1 MGWLIALAA
10 VVLIAWIP
18 LGVSARYDDSGAVV
32 KVIAGPLRFLLYPQ
46 KRKKEKPAKETPKQ
60 EKSPAKTGNANA
72 EKKGGSVSDF
82 VPLLRIV
89 LDFLG
94 EFRRKLRVNRLEL
107 NVILGGDDP
116 CDLAVNYG
124 RACAAL
130 ASLEPQ
136 LSRFFVIKNKDL
148 NVQCDFEEDSTR
160 IYARI
165 DLTITIGRF
174 FSLGI
179 QHGVHALQEYRKI
192 MKLRKGGAA
201 S

>member
-1 MGWLIALAA
+1 MGWLIALA
-10 VVLIAWIP
+10 VIVLIAWIP
-18 LGVSARYDDSGAVV
+18 LGVSARYDDGGTAV
-32 KVIAGPLRFLLYPQ
+32 KIIAGPLRLQLYPT
-46 KRKKEKPAKETPKQ
+46 KKKTERKKPEKKPAASAAGQ
-60 EKSPAKTGNANA
+60 QAPAA
-72 EKKGGSVSDF
+72 KKGGNLSDF
-82 VPLLRIV
+82 LPLVRIV

-107 NVILGGDDP
+107 NVILAGDDP

-130 ASLEPQ
+130 AGLEPQ
-136 LSRFFVIKNKDL
+136 LSRYFVIRKKDL

-160 IYARI
+160 IYAGI

-179 QHGVHALQEYRKI
+179 RHGFHALREYRRI
-192 MKLRKGGAA
+192 MNFRKGGATQ
-201 S
+201 

>member
-10 VVLIAWIP
+10 VVLVACIP
-18 LGVSARYDDSGAVV
+18 LGVSAGYDEGGAVV
-32 KVIAGPLRFLLYPQ
+32 KIIAGPVRFQVYP
-46 KRKKEKPAKETPKQ
+46 KKNKTEKPVKEKAEPKPARQ
-60 EKSPAKTGNANA
+60 KSEQAGQPA
-72 EKKGGSVSDF
+72 KKGGSVTDF
-82 VPLLRIV
+82 APLLRIV

-94 EFRRKLRVNRLEL
+94 EFRRKLRVNLLEL
-107 NVILGGDDP
+107 KVILAGDDP

-136 LSRFFVIKNKDL
+136 LSRVFVIKKKDL
-148 NVQCDFEEDSTR
+148 NVQCDFTEDKTLVC
-160 IYARI
+160 ARV

-179 QHGVHALQEYRKI
+179 RHGFHALREYLKI
-192 MKLRKGGAA
+192 MKLRKGGAT
-201 S
+201 